1 MSVQTHGV
9 RGRPLLRAIA
19 VGLAIVV
26 PVSAGVVALDR
37 NVDDFDTSVWM
48 WLPVVAIVAAYV
60 AAGVVAGRGAP
71 HAPLLHGAVAA
82 VGTFAGWL
90 AVRVAVPLAQGDDLG
105 FGLRTV
111 LVNALLAVGFGM
123 LGAAFTRA
131 AERGL

>member
-1 MSVQTHGV
+1 VSRTIAVQ
-9 RGRPLLRAIA
+9 GRPLLGAIA

-26 PVSAGVVALDR
+26 PISATVRVLDR
-37 NVDDFDTSVWM
+37 NVDDFDSSVWM

-60 AAGVVAGRGAP
+60 VAGVVAGRGAP

-90 AVRVAVPLAQGDDLG
+90 GVRVAVPLVQGDDLG

-111 LVNALLAVGFGM
+111 LVNALLAIGFGL
-123 LGAAFTRA
+123 LGAAFTRHDPT
-131 AERGL
+131 GL